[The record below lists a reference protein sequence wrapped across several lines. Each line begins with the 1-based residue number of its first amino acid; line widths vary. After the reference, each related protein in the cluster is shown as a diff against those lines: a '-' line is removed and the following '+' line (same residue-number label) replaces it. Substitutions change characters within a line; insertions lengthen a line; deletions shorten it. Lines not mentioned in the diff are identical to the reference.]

1 MGKFLIGLLVAVSY
15 SGDLSAKNI
24 SLFECKKVDGN
35 SVVLIE
41 NSDACISVEQVTKG
55 DLKTN
60 RLGKSSCAGFAG
72 AYEDPS
78 IGKGC
83 KKREI

>member
-1 MGKFLIGLLVAVSY
+1 MGKFLIGLLVTVTF
-15 SGDLSAKNI
+15 SGDLFAKSI
-24 SLFECKKVDGN
+24 SLIECKKADGN
-35 SVVLIE
+35 TVVFIE
-41 NSDACISVEQVTKG
+41 TSDACVSVEQIAKG

-60 RLGKSSCAGFAG
+60 KLGKSSCAGFAG